1 MAQLTLHSP
10 VGELTLSEDE
20 GMLVSLDWGRA
31 PVEFQNE
38 TALLREARRQLDDYF
53 DGRRKSFDL
62 PLRPDGTVFQQR
74 VWAAMQ
80 HIPAGATR
88 TYGDIATELKSAARA
103 VGMACG
109 ANPIPIIIPCHRVL
123 ASGNRLG
130 GYSGDGGA
138 ETKAALLRLEGAL
151 L

>member
-20 GMLVSLDWGRA
+20 GVLVSLDWGRA
-31 PVEFQNE
+31 PVEFQHE

-62 PLRPDGTVFQQR
+62 PLRPRGTVFQQR

-80 HIPAGATR
+80 QIPAGSTR
-88 TYGDIATELKSAARA
+88 TYGDIANELKSAARA

>member
-38 TALLREARRQLDDYF
+38 TALLREARHQLDDYF
-53 DGRRKSFDL
+53 DGRRKSFNL
-62 PLRPDGTVFQQR
+62 PLGPGGTVFQQR

-80 HIPAGATR
+80 QIPAGSTR